1 MSKMKPGLI
10 GGLIAAGAA
19 VVVGSVVGYMVA
31 TNPELR
37 ARLGRGA
44 RDAYET
50 SKKKIVTMSEDVAL
64 RTAQVTK
71 NPKINQDWVAHQ
83 WESVGY

>member
-10 GGLIAAGAA
+10 GGLVAAGAA
-19 VVVGSVVGYMVA
+19 VVVGSVVGYIVA
-31 TNPELR
+31 TNPELK

-50 SKKKIVTMSEDVAL
+50 SKLHSAIPGQRFL
-64 RTAQVTK
+64 
-71 NPKINQDWVAHQ
+71 PGNQFSYQ
-83 WESVGY
+83 